1 MNNKKKRIFDI
12 IQIGYAGDV
21 ASRTFDIAITAAIII
36 NLFIAIFDTFE
47 QSIPY
52 QPVLDVI
59 EWITVIGF
67 TIEYILRVWT
77 AEYLYPNKCT
87 GIARIKYIFSGSGI
101 VDLLSFLPNY
111 LPVFFPA
118 GAVDA
123 ADLDARLGLQLIPG
137 VRVIRILRIFR
148 VNSYYDALNVI
159 TEVIR
164 RKWDQ
169 ILSSVFIIVML
180 IIASSLCMYSLEHEA
195 QPEVFKNAFSG
206 IWWSVSTLLT
216 VGYGDIYPVTVLGKM
231 FSIII
236 TFLGVGMVAIPTGIL
251 SAGFVEQ
258 YSLIKKSTDYLM
270 EKELKFIKLII
281 TKDHN
286 WNEKKVCE
294 LSLPRGLILAAVLRN
309 GETLM
314 PKGDM
319 KLFEGDCVVIGARDC
334 DVNVDVNLKQVELRE
349 HHPWVGHKIKEL
361 DISRHT
367 LIVMIRRG
375 DNAIVPNGDTL
386 IKSGD
391 IVFVFSKR
399 YMADAQTISV

>member
-87 GIARIKYIFSGSGI
+87 GIARIKYILSVSGI

-111 LPVFFPA
+111 LPVFFPE
-118 GAVDA
+118 GAVA
-123 ADLDARLGLQLIPG
+123 FRMF
-137 VRVIRILRIFR
+137 RVIRILRIFR

-164 RKWDQ
+164 RKREQ

>member
-47 QSIPY
+47 QSITY
-52 QPVLDVI
+52 
-59 EWITVIGF
+59 
-67 TIEYILRVWT
+67 
-77 AEYLYPNKCT
+77 
-87 GIARIKYIFSGSGI
+87 
-101 VDLLSFLPNY
+101 
-111 LPVFFPA
+111 
-118 GAVDA
+118 
-123 ADLDARLGLQLIPG
+123 
-137 VRVIRILRIFR
+137 
-148 VNSYYDALNVI
+148 
-159 TEVIR
+159 
-164 RKWDQ
+164 
-169 ILSSVFIIVML
+169 
-180 IIASSLCMYSLEHEA
+180 

-294 LSLPRGLILAAVLRN
+294 LNIPRGLILAAVLR
-309 GETLM
+309 
-314 PKGDM
+314 
-319 KLFEGDCVVIGARDC
+319 
-334 DVNVDVNLKQVELRE
+334 
-349 HHPWVGHKIKEL
+349 
-361 DISRHT
+361 S
-367 LIVMIRRG
+367 
-375 DNAIVPNGDTL
+375 GDTL

>member
-47 QSIPY
+47 QSITY

-87 GIARIKYIFSGSGI
+87 GIARIKYILSVSGI

-118 GAVDA
+118 GAVA
-123 ADLDARLGLQLIPG
+123 FRMF
-137 VRVIRILRIFR
+137 RVIRILRIFR

-164 RKWDQ
+164 RKRDQ

>member
-1 MNNKKKRIFDI
+1 MVNNKKKRIFDI

-47 QSIPY
+47 QSITY
-52 QPVLDVI
+52 
-59 EWITVIGF
+59 
-67 TIEYILRVWT
+67 
-77 AEYLYPNKCT
+77 
-87 GIARIKYIFSGSGI
+87 
-101 VDLLSFLPNY
+101 
-111 LPVFFPA
+111 
-118 GAVDA
+118 
-123 ADLDARLGLQLIPG
+123 
-137 VRVIRILRIFR
+137 
-148 VNSYYDALNVI
+148 
-159 TEVIR
+159 
-164 RKWDQ
+164 
-169 ILSSVFIIVML
+169 
-180 IIASSLCMYSLEHEA
+180 

-294 LSLPRGLILAAVLRN
+294 LNLPRGLILAAVLR
-309 GETLM
+309 
-314 PKGDM
+314 
-319 KLFEGDCVVIGARDC
+319 
-334 DVNVDVNLKQVELRE
+334 
-349 HHPWVGHKIKEL
+349 
-361 DISRHT
+361 
-367 LIVMIRRG
+367 
-375 DNAIVPNGDTL
+375 NGDTL

>member
-47 QSIPY
+47 QSITY
-52 QPVLDVI
+52 
-59 EWITVIGF
+59 
-67 TIEYILRVWT
+67 
-77 AEYLYPNKCT
+77 
-87 GIARIKYIFSGSGI
+87 
-101 VDLLSFLPNY
+101 
-111 LPVFFPA
+111 
-118 GAVDA
+118 
-123 ADLDARLGLQLIPG
+123 
-137 VRVIRILRIFR
+137 
-148 VNSYYDALNVI
+148 
-159 TEVIR
+159 
-164 RKWDQ
+164 
-169 ILSSVFIIVML
+169 
-180 IIASSLCMYSLEHEA
+180 

-294 LSLPRGLILAAVLRN
+294 LNIPRGLILAAVLRN
-309 GETLM
+309 GE
-314 PKGDM
+314 
-319 KLFEGDCVVIGARDC
+319 
-334 DVNVDVNLKQVELRE
+334 
-349 HHPWVGHKIKEL
+349 
-361 DISRHT
+361 
-367 LIVMIRRG
+367 
-375 DNAIVPNGDTL
+375 TL

>member
-1 MNNKKKRIFDI
+1 MKQSKKKRIFDI

-21 ASRTFDIAITAAIII
+21 ISRAFDILITIAILL
-36 NLFIAIFDTFE
+36 NLFIAIFDTFT

-52 QPVLDVI
+52 RPVLDIV
-59 EWITVIGF
+59 ENITVAGF

-77 AEYLYPNKCT
+77 AEYLYPNKKRWL
-87 GIARIKYIFSGSGI
+87 ARVSYIFSLGGI

-118 GAVDA
+118 GAVA
-123 ADLDARLGLQLIPG
+123 FRIF
-137 VRVIRILRIFR
+137 RVIRILRLFR
-148 VNSYYDALNVI
+148 VNSYYDALNIIGQVI
-159 TEVIR
+159 K
-164 RKWDQ
+164 RKKDQ

-195 QPEVFKNAFSG
+195 QPDVFKNAFSG

-216 VGYGDIYPVTVLGKM
+216 VGYGDIYPVTVLGKI
-231 FSIII
+231 FSILI

-258 YSLIKKSTDYLM
+258 YSMLKKSTEYLM

-281 TKDHN
+281 TREHN
-286 WNEKKVCE
+286 WNGKRISE
-294 LSLPRGLILAAVLRN
+294 LNLPQGLIIAAVLRN
-309 GETLM
+309 GETVM
-314 PKGDM
+314 PKGT
-319 KLFEGDCVVIGARDC
+319 LTLYENDCVVIGAKDC
-334 DVNVDVNLKQVELRE
+334 DINVEVDLKQVELRA

-367 LIVMIRRG
+367 LIVMIRRD
-375 DNAIVPNGDTL
+375 DNVVVPNGDTV
-386 IKSGD
+386 IKEGD
-391 IVFVFSKR
+391 VVFIFSKR
-399 YMADAQTISV
+399 YVADSQTITV

>member
-47 QSIPY
+47 QSITY
-52 QPVLDVI
+52 
-59 EWITVIGF
+59 
-67 TIEYILRVWT
+67 
-77 AEYLYPNKCT
+77 
-87 GIARIKYIFSGSGI
+87 
-101 VDLLSFLPNY
+101 
-111 LPVFFPA
+111 
-118 GAVDA
+118 
-123 ADLDARLGLQLIPG
+123 
-137 VRVIRILRIFR
+137 
-148 VNSYYDALNVI
+148 
-159 TEVIR
+159 
-164 RKWDQ
+164 
-169 ILSSVFIIVML
+169 
-180 IIASSLCMYSLEHEA
+180 

-294 LSLPRGLILAAVLRN
+294 LNLPRGLILAAVLRN
-309 GETLM
+309 GE
-314 PKGDM
+314 
-319 KLFEGDCVVIGARDC
+319 
-334 DVNVDVNLKQVELRE
+334 
-349 HHPWVGHKIKEL
+349 
-361 DISRHT
+361 
-367 LIVMIRRG
+367 
-375 DNAIVPNGDTL
+375 TL

>member
-47 QSIPY
+47 QSITY
-52 QPVLDVI
+52 
-59 EWITVIGF
+59 
-67 TIEYILRVWT
+67 
-77 AEYLYPNKCT
+77 
-87 GIARIKYIFSGSGI
+87 
-101 VDLLSFLPNY
+101 
-111 LPVFFPA
+111 
-118 GAVDA
+118 
-123 ADLDARLGLQLIPG
+123 
-137 VRVIRILRIFR
+137 
-148 VNSYYDALNVI
+148 
-159 TEVIR
+159 
-164 RKWDQ
+164 
-169 ILSSVFIIVML
+169 
-180 IIASSLCMYSLEHEA
+180 

-294 LSLPRGLILAAVLRN
+294 LNIPRALILVAVLRN
-309 GETLM
+309 GE
-314 PKGDM
+314 
-319 KLFEGDCVVIGARDC
+319 
-334 DVNVDVNLKQVELRE
+334 
-349 HHPWVGHKIKEL
+349 
-361 DISRHT
+361 
-367 LIVMIRRG
+367 
-375 DNAIVPNGDTL
+375 TL

>member
-21 ASRTFDIAITAAIII
+21 ASRTFDIAITVAIII

-77 AEYLYPNKCT
+77 AEYLYNNKCT
-87 GIARIKYIFSGSGI
+87 GIARIKYILSVSGI

-118 GAVDA
+118 GAVA
-123 ADLDARLGLQLIPG
+123 FRMF
-137 VRVIRILRIFR
+137 RVIRILRIFR

-164 RKWDQ
+164 RKRDQ

>member
-12 IQIGYAGDV
+12 IQIGYVGDV

-118 GAVDA
+118 GAVA
-123 ADLDARLGLQLIPG
+123 FRMF
-137 VRVIRILRIFR
+137 RVIRILRIFR

-164 RKWDQ
+164 RKRDQ
-169 ILSSVFIIVML
+169 ILSIVML

-309 GETLM
+309 GETL
-314 PKGDM
+314 
-319 KLFEGDCVVIGARDC
+319 
-334 DVNVDVNLKQVELRE
+334 
-349 HHPWVGHKIKEL
+349 
-361 DISRHT
+361 
-367 LIVMIRRG
+367 
-375 DNAIVPNGDTL
+375 

>member
-87 GIARIKYIFSGSGI
+87 GIARIKYILSVSGI

-118 GAVDA
+118 GAVA
-123 ADLDARLGLQLIPG
+123 FRMF
-137 VRVIRILRIFR
+137 RVIRILRIFR

-164 RKWDQ
+164 RKRDQ

>member
-36 NLFIAIFDTFE
+36 NLFISIFDTFE
-47 QSIPY
+47 QSITY
-52 QPVLDVI
+52 
-59 EWITVIGF
+59 
-67 TIEYILRVWT
+67 
-77 AEYLYPNKCT
+77 
-87 GIARIKYIFSGSGI
+87 
-101 VDLLSFLPNY
+101 
-111 LPVFFPA
+111 
-118 GAVDA
+118 
-123 ADLDARLGLQLIPG
+123 
-137 VRVIRILRIFR
+137 
-148 VNSYYDALNVI
+148 
-159 TEVIR
+159 
-164 RKWDQ
+164 
-169 ILSSVFIIVML
+169 
-180 IIASSLCMYSLEHEA
+180 

-216 VGYGDIYPVTVLGKM
+216 VGYGDIYPVTVLGKI

-294 LSLPRGLILAAVLRN
+294 LNLPRGLILAAVLRN
-309 GETLM
+309 GE
-314 PKGDM
+314 
-319 KLFEGDCVVIGARDC
+319 
-334 DVNVDVNLKQVELRE
+334 
-349 HHPWVGHKIKEL
+349 
-361 DISRHT
+361 
-367 LIVMIRRG
+367 
-375 DNAIVPNGDTL
+375 TL

>member
-77 AEYLYPNKCT
+77 AEYLYPNKRT

-101 VDLLSFLPNY
+101 VDILSFLPNY

-118 GAVDA
+118 GAVA
-123 ADLDARLGLQLIPG
+123 FRMF
-137 VRVIRILRIFR
+137 RVIRILRIFR

-159 TEVIR
+159 TEVIK
-164 RKWDQ
+164 RKRDQ

-294 LSLPRGLILAAVLRN
+294 LNLPRGLILAAVLRN

-375 DNAIVPNGDTL
+375 DNAIIPNGDTL

>member
-47 QSIPY
+47 QSITY
-52 QPVLDVI
+52 
-59 EWITVIGF
+59 
-67 TIEYILRVWT
+67 
-77 AEYLYPNKCT
+77 
-87 GIARIKYIFSGSGI
+87 
-101 VDLLSFLPNY
+101 
-111 LPVFFPA
+111 
-118 GAVDA
+118 
-123 ADLDARLGLQLIPG
+123 
-137 VRVIRILRIFR
+137 
-148 VNSYYDALNVI
+148 
-159 TEVIR
+159 
-164 RKWDQ
+164 
-169 ILSSVFIIVML
+169 
-180 IIASSLCMYSLEHEA
+180 

-236 TFLGVGMVAIPTGIL
+236 TFLGVGMVTIPTGIL

-294 LSLPRGLILAAVLRN
+294 LNIPRGLILAAVLRN
-309 GETLM
+309 GE
-314 PKGDM
+314 
-319 KLFEGDCVVIGARDC
+319 
-334 DVNVDVNLKQVELRE
+334 
-349 HHPWVGHKIKEL
+349 
-361 DISRHT
+361 
-367 LIVMIRRG
+367 
-375 DNAIVPNGDTL
+375 TL

>member
-47 QSIPY
+47 QSITY
-52 QPVLDVI
+52 
-59 EWITVIGF
+59 
-67 TIEYILRVWT
+67 
-77 AEYLYPNKCT
+77 
-87 GIARIKYIFSGSGI
+87 
-101 VDLLSFLPNY
+101 
-111 LPVFFPA
+111 
-118 GAVDA
+118 
-123 ADLDARLGLQLIPG
+123 
-137 VRVIRILRIFR
+137 
-148 VNSYYDALNVI
+148 
-159 TEVIR
+159 
-164 RKWDQ
+164 
-169 ILSSVFIIVML
+169 
-180 IIASSLCMYSLEHEA
+180 

-281 TKDHN
+281 TNDHN

-294 LSLPRGLILAAVLRN
+294 LNLPRGLILAAVLRN
-309 GETLM
+309 GE
-314 PKGDM
+314 
-319 KLFEGDCVVIGARDC
+319 
-334 DVNVDVNLKQVELRE
+334 
-349 HHPWVGHKIKEL
+349 
-361 DISRHT
+361 
-367 LIVMIRRG
+367 
-375 DNAIVPNGDTL
+375 TL

>member
-21 ASRTFDIAITAAIII
+21 ASRTFDIAITVAIII

-52 QPVLDVI
+52 QPVLDVK

-87 GIARIKYIFSGSGI
+87 GIARIKYILSVSGI

-118 GAVDA
+118 GAVA
-123 ADLDARLGLQLIPG
+123 FRMF
-137 VRVIRILRIFR
+137 RVIRILRIFR

-164 RKWDQ
+164 RKRDQ

-309 GETLM
+309 G
-314 PKGDM
+314 
-319 KLFEGDCVVIGARDC
+319 
-334 DVNVDVNLKQVELRE
+334 
-349 HHPWVGHKIKEL
+349 
-361 DISRHT
+361 
-367 LIVMIRRG
+367 
-375 DNAIVPNGDTL
+375 DTL
-386 IKSGD
+386 IKSCD

>member
-87 GIARIKYIFSGSGI
+87 GIARIKYIFSGSSI

-118 GAVDA
+118 GAVA
-123 ADLDARLGLQLIPG
+123 FRMF
-137 VRVIRILRIFR
+137 RVIRILRIFR

-164 RKWDQ
+164 RKRDQ

>member
-12 IQIGYAGDV
+12 IQIGYVGDV

-59 EWITVIGF
+59 EWTVIGF

-118 GAVDA
+118 GAVA
-123 ADLDARLGLQLIPG
+123 FRMF
-137 VRVIRILRIFR
+137 RVIRILRIFR

-164 RKWDQ
+164 RKRDQ
-169 ILSSVFIIVML
+169 ILSSVFIIAML

-309 GETLM
+309 G
-314 PKGDM
+314 
-319 KLFEGDCVVIGARDC
+319 
-334 DVNVDVNLKQVELRE
+334 
-349 HHPWVGHKIKEL
+349 
-361 DISRHT
+361 
-367 LIVMIRRG
+367 
-375 DNAIVPNGDTL
+375 DTL

>member
-12 IQIGYAGDV
+12 IQIGYVGDV

-101 VDLLSFLPNY
+101 VDLLSLLPNY

-118 GAVDA
+118 GAVA
-123 ADLDARLGLQLIPG
+123 FRMF
-137 VRVIRILRIFR
+137 RVIRILRIFR

-164 RKWDQ
+164 RKRDQ

>member
-12 IQIGYAGDV
+12 IQIGYVGDV

-118 GAVDA
+118 GAVA
-123 ADLDARLGLQLIPG
+123 FRMF
-137 VRVIRILRIFR
+137 RVIRILRIFR

-164 RKWDQ
+164 RKRDQ

-216 VGYGDIYPVTVLGKM
+216 VGYGDALIGMIYGRTHTRDVRELSGLMKIMPFLAVCYVIAGLANLG
-231 FSIII
+231 
-236 TFLGVGMVAIPTGIL
+236 LPGL
-251 SAGFVEQ
+251 SGFVAEMTIFNGAFQ
-258 YSLIKKSTDYLM
+258 HADVFHRTWTIIACTSIVITAVYILRLVGKILYGTCTNKHHLTLTDATWD
-270 EKELKFIKLII
+270 ERTAVII
-281 TKDHN
+281 
-286 WNEKKVCE
+286 
-294 LSLPRGLILAAVLRN
+294 
-309 GETLM
+309 
-314 PKGDM
+314 
-319 KLFEGDCVVIGARDC
+319 
-334 DVNVDVNLKQVELRE
+334 
-349 HHPWVGHKIKEL
+349 
-361 DISRHT
+361 
-367 LIVMIRRG
+367 LIVCVAGLGIAPLWISTMIG
-375 DNAIVPNGDTL
+375 D
-386 IKSGD
+386 
-391 IVFVFSKR
+391 
-399 YMADAQTISV
+399 SVLPMVSIFQ

>member
-36 NLFIAIFDTFE
+36 NLFIAIFETIE
-47 QSIPY
+47 QSITY
-52 QPVLDVI
+52 
-59 EWITVIGF
+59 
-67 TIEYILRVWT
+67 
-77 AEYLYPNKCT
+77 
-87 GIARIKYIFSGSGI
+87 
-101 VDLLSFLPNY
+101 
-111 LPVFFPA
+111 
-118 GAVDA
+118 
-123 ADLDARLGLQLIPG
+123 
-137 VRVIRILRIFR
+137 
-148 VNSYYDALNVI
+148 
-159 TEVIR
+159 
-164 RKWDQ
+164 
-169 ILSSVFIIVML
+169 
-180 IIASSLCMYSLEHEA
+180 

-294 LSLPRGLILAAVLRN
+294 LNIPRGLILAAVLRN
-309 GETLM
+309 GE
-314 PKGDM
+314 
-319 KLFEGDCVVIGARDC
+319 
-334 DVNVDVNLKQVELRE
+334 
-349 HHPWVGHKIKEL
+349 
-361 DISRHT
+361 
-367 LIVMIRRG
+367 
-375 DNAIVPNGDTL
+375 TL

>member
-1 MNNKKKRIFDI
+1 MCIRD
-12 IQIGYAGDV
+12 
-21 ASRTFDIAITAAIII
+21 R
-36 NLFIAIFDTFE
+36 
-47 QSIPY
+47 
-52 QPVLDVI
+52 
-59 EWITVIGF
+59 WITVIGF

-118 GAVDA
+118 GAVA
-123 ADLDARLGLQLIPG
+123 FRMF
-137 VRVIRILRIFR
+137 RVIRILRIFR

-164 RKWDQ
+164 RKRDQ

-309 GETLM
+309 G
-314 PKGDM
+314 
-319 KLFEGDCVVIGARDC
+319 
-334 DVNVDVNLKQVELRE
+334 
-349 HHPWVGHKIKEL
+349 
-361 DISRHT
+361 
-367 LIVMIRRG
+367 
-375 DNAIVPNGDTL
+375 DTL

>member
-47 QSIPY
+47 QSITY
-52 QPVLDVI
+52 
-59 EWITVIGF
+59 
-67 TIEYILRVWT
+67 
-77 AEYLYPNKCT
+77 
-87 GIARIKYIFSGSGI
+87 
-101 VDLLSFLPNY
+101 
-111 LPVFFPA
+111 
-118 GAVDA
+118 
-123 ADLDARLGLQLIPG
+123 
-137 VRVIRILRIFR
+137 
-148 VNSYYDALNVI
+148 
-159 TEVIR
+159 
-164 RKWDQ
+164 
-169 ILSSVFIIVML
+169 
-180 IIASSLCMYSLEHEA
+180 

-216 VGYGDIYPVTVLGKM
+216 VGYGDIYPATVLGKM

-294 LSLPRGLILAAVLRN
+294 LNIPRGLILAAVLRN
-309 GETLM
+309 GE
-314 PKGDM
+314 
-319 KLFEGDCVVIGARDC
+319 
-334 DVNVDVNLKQVELRE
+334 
-349 HHPWVGHKIKEL
+349 
-361 DISRHT
+361 
-367 LIVMIRRG
+367 
-375 DNAIVPNGDTL
+375 TL

>member
-1 MNNKKKRIFDI
+1 MMNSRKKRVFDI

-21 ASRTFDIAITAAIII
+21 VSRVFDIVITAAIII

-52 QPVLDVI
+52 KQILDVI
-59 EWITVIGF
+59 EWITVVGF

-77 AEYLYPNKCT
+77 AEYLYPNKR
-87 GIARIKYIFSGSGI
+87 AAVAKLKYICSGGGI

-118 GAVDA
+118 GAVA
-123 ADLDARLGLQLIPG
+123 FRMF
-137 VRVIRILRIFR
+137 RVIRILRIFR

-159 TEVIR
+159 TEVIK
-164 RKWDQ
+164 RKRDQ

-216 VGYGDIYPVTVLGKM
+216 VGYGDIYPVTELGKA

-281 TKDHN
+281 TKGHN
-286 WNEKKVCE
+286 WDRKKVCE
-294 LSLPRGLILAAVLRN
+294 LNLPKGLILAAVLRN
-309 GETLM
+309 GETFM

-319 KLFEGDCVVIGARDC
+319 ELLEGDCVVIGARDC

-375 DNAIVPNGDTL
+375 DEAIVPNGDTL

-399 YMADAQTISV
+399 YMADAMTISV

>member
-47 QSIPY
+47 QSITY
-52 QPVLDVI
+52 
-59 EWITVIGF
+59 
-67 TIEYILRVWT
+67 
-77 AEYLYPNKCT
+77 
-87 GIARIKYIFSGSGI
+87 
-101 VDLLSFLPNY
+101 
-111 LPVFFPA
+111 
-118 GAVDA
+118 
-123 ADLDARLGLQLIPG
+123 
-137 VRVIRILRIFR
+137 
-148 VNSYYDALNVI
+148 
-159 TEVIR
+159 
-164 RKWDQ
+164 
-169 ILSSVFIIVML
+169 
-180 IIASSLCMYSLEHEA
+180 

-258 YSLIKKSTDYLM
+258 NSLIKKSTDYLM

-294 LSLPRGLILAAVLRN
+294 LNIPRGLILAAVLRN
-309 GETLM
+309 GE
-314 PKGDM
+314 
-319 KLFEGDCVVIGARDC
+319 
-334 DVNVDVNLKQVELRE
+334 
-349 HHPWVGHKIKEL
+349 
-361 DISRHT
+361 
-367 LIVMIRRG
+367 
-375 DNAIVPNGDTL
+375 TL

>member
-1 MNNKKKRIFDI
+1 MVNNKKKRIFDI

-47 QSIPY
+47 QSITY
-52 QPVLDVI
+52 
-59 EWITVIGF
+59 
-67 TIEYILRVWT
+67 
-77 AEYLYPNKCT
+77 
-87 GIARIKYIFSGSGI
+87 
-101 VDLLSFLPNY
+101 
-111 LPVFFPA
+111 
-118 GAVDA
+118 
-123 ADLDARLGLQLIPG
+123 
-137 VRVIRILRIFR
+137 
-148 VNSYYDALNVI
+148 
-159 TEVIR
+159 
-164 RKWDQ
+164 
-169 ILSSVFIIVML
+169 
-180 IIASSLCMYSLEHEA
+180 

-236 TFLGVGMVAIPTGIL
+236 TFLGVGMVAIPTSIL

-294 LSLPRGLILAAVLRN
+294 LNIPRGLILAAVLRN
-309 GETLM
+309 GE
-314 PKGDM
+314 
-319 KLFEGDCVVIGARDC
+319 
-334 DVNVDVNLKQVELRE
+334 
-349 HHPWVGHKIKEL
+349 
-361 DISRHT
+361 
-367 LIVMIRRG
+367 
-375 DNAIVPNGDTL
+375 TL

>member
-21 ASRTFDIAITAAIII
+21 ASRTFDIAITVAIII

-87 GIARIKYIFSGSGI
+87 GIARIKYILSVSGI

-118 GAVDA
+118 GAVA
-123 ADLDARLGLQLIPG
+123 FRMF
-137 VRVIRILRIFR
+137 RVIRILRIFR

-164 RKWDQ
+164 RKRDQ

-319 KLFEGDCVVIGARDC
+319 KLFEGDCVVIGARNC